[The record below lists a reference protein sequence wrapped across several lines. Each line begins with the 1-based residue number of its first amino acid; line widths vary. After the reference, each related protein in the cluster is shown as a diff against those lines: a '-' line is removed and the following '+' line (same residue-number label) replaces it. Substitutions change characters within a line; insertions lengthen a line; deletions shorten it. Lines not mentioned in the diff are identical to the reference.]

1 MKNVYPQL
9 LEFHGI
15 FLTFRGKKVRTVVEI
30 LDDGQTE
37 KILKIPPSL
46 ANYKFHVTPELQFQ
60 LYFVAAPLCYP
71 SFTADF

>member
-30 LDDGQTE
+30 LDDGQNRKNTE
-37 KILKIPPSL
+37 NLPFC
-46 ANYKFHVTPELQFQ
+46 ANSFHVTLQFQ
-60 LYFVAAPLCYP
+60 LYLVTAPLCYP
-71 SFTADF
+71 SFTSDF